1 MLSNKPGPKD
11 ALSPISIGVVPR
23 SGGGGGGGRGEMMM
37 GERESVRRKTRQERE
52 REKGKKVERCD
63 GVLE

>member
-23 SGGGGGGGRGEMMM
+23 SGGGGGGGVM
-37 GERESVRRKTRQERE
+37 GEREGVRRKTRQERE
-52 REKGKKVERCD
+52 RERGEKKVERSD